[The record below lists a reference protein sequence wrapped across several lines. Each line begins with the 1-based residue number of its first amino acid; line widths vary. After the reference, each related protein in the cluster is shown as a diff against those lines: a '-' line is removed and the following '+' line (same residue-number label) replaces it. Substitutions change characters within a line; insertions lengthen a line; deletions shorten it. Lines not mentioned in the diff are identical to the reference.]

1 MKPRPG
7 ARAAATPPC
16 PPVTRGERHCDACR
30 TETPHTATRGIRTL
44 GRRIIAAAVVLVV
57 ALWIYFVLTVGP
69 ERLLVLT
76 ADILLTVVV
85 GAVIAAIG
93 AGLRVFRVVCDRCG
107 RTTTRLSPPS
117 WTRRIV
123 HERRPSGAPALDA
136 ARSNAAGNDPAGD
149 DSAEAPGG

>member
-7 ARAAATPPC
+7 ARAAAAAPPC
-16 PPVTRGERHCDACR
+16 PAVIRGERHCDACR
-30 TETPHTATRGIRTL
+30 TETGHTATREIRTL

-57 ALWIYFVLTVGP
+57 ALWIYFALTVGP
-69 ERLLVLT
+69 ERPWVLT

-85 GAVIAAIG
+85 GGVIAAIG
-93 AGLRVFRVVCDRCG
+93 AGFRVFRVVCDRCG

-123 HERRPSGAPALDA
+123 HERRPSGATPLDA
-136 ARSNAAGNDPAGD
+136 ATSNAAGD
-149 DSAEAPGG
+149 DSAEAPSG